1 MIPASVLENVLP
13 WILQVLVIGFL
24 GAALPLVFRI
34 RHPQSQL
41 VYYQLLLA
49 ACFALPATQ
58 PWRHPV
64 ITAEVG
70 QDVVDAPAIAL
81 AKTTTVAA
89 VPPAPI
95 SWHQMVVLI
104 LLAGVAIRLC
114 WTLAGLWELRRYRK
128 SATPL
133 YAIPEPVRAARSIV
147 KADADFFTTAGAG
160 PLTFG
165 FFRQLIL
172 LPKSF
177 HDLNEQAQLG
187 IACHELL
194 HVRRNDW
201 VVTLL
206 EEFAASLFWFHP
218 GIWWVLGQARLARE
232 QLVDAEVVRLT
243 SAREPYINA
252 LLEIAGARPTLDL
265 APAPLF
271 LRKRHLFQRM
281 HFLLSEVSMS
291 RFRLFT
297 SYGSMA
303 AVLVMAGWVG
313 FVSFPLIGKAEI
325 KPAVPPSPSQT
336 SQAEPGYVVNT
347 PPAYYPPAALQKGIE
362 GSVVVE
368 LTFNASGNVTDS
380 RVLSGPEELRKGG
393 LESALR
399 GTYNINTARTLQV
412 VVNFRIPPTVPGTP
426 GQRVN
431 FLDRNGGKFGE
442 PETVPGARGGAQ
454 VFTVPPPANVTSRI
468 FEKMGNVEGID
479 VIGLQGS
486 DLAQAQQRLQRFQGQ
501 PMSKDLLDQIAEAA
515 RSGGLS
521 VPYQGTSIQPT
532 PSQGSRVQVTFSATP
547 LRVRV
552 GGGAADNNLIK
563 PAAEAVYPA
572 LAKASKVQGD
582 VVLEVNITKDG
593 KVGNLTVISGHPLLT
608 DAAIEAVR
616 QWEYKPT
623 LLNGTPVD
631 VVTTVTVNFT
641 LPQQ

>member
-1 MIPASVLENVLP
+1 MIPASVLDNVVP
-13 WILQVLVIGFL
+13 WILQVLVIGSL
-24 GAALPLVFRI
+24 GAVLPLMFRI
-34 RHPQSQL
+34 RHPRSQL
-41 VYYQLLLA
+41 IYCHLLLA
-49 ACFALPATQ
+49 ACFALPVIQ

-70 QDVVDAPAIAL
+70 QNVIDAPAIVL
-81 AKTTTVAA
+81 PKTMTGGA
-89 VPPAPI
+89 VSTAPI
-95 SWHQMVVLI
+95 SWHQMAVLI
-104 LLAGVAIRLC
+104 FLAGVAIRLC
-114 WTLAGLWELRRYRK
+114 STLAGLWELRRYRK
-128 SATPL
+128 SAAPL
-133 YAIPEPVRAARSIV
+133 YALPEPVRAARSIV

-165 FFRQLIL
+165 FFRRMIL

-177 HDLNEQAQLG
+177 QDLNEQAQLG

-201 VVTLL
+201 LVTLL
-206 EEFAASLFWFHP
+206 EELAASLFWFHP
-218 GIWWVLGQARLARE
+218 AIWWVLAQTRLARE

-281 HFLLSEVSMS
+281 HFLLSEVSMT
-291 RFRLFT
+291 RFRLFS
-297 SYGSMA
+297 SYGSMVA
-303 AVLVMAGWVG
+303 ILVLAGWVVL
-313 FVSFPLIGKAEI
+313 VSFPLIGKAEI
-325 KPAVPPSPSQT
+325 KPAVRQSPSQT
-336 SQAEPGYVVNT
+336 SQPQPGYVVNT
-347 PPAYYPPAALQKGIE
+347 PPVYYPPAALQKGIQ

-368 LTFNASGNVTDS
+368 LTFNASGDVTDS

-412 VVNFRIPPTVPGTP
+412 VVNFTIPPTVAGTP
-426 GQRVN
+426 GQRGN
-431 FLDRNGGKFGE
+431 FQVRDGAPVTL
-442 PETVPGARGGAQ
+442 PGARGGAPIQ
-454 VFTVPPPANVTSRI
+454 AFPGPPPAPADIARGI

-486 DLAQAQQRLQRFQGQ
+486 DLAQMQQRLQRFQGQ
-501 PMSKDLLDQIAEAA
+501 PMSKDLFDQITEAA
-515 RSGGLS
+515 LSGGVS
-521 VPYQGTSIQPT
+521 VPYQGLNIQPT
-532 PSQGSRVQVTFSATP
+532 PNQGSRVQVTFSATP

-552 GGGAADNNLIK
+552 GGRVADNNLIK
-563 PAAEAVYPA
+563 PAAEPVYPP
-572 LAKASKVQGD
+572 LAKVSKVQGD
-582 VVLEVNITKDG
+582 VVLEVNITKEG
-593 KVGNLTVISGHPLLT
+593 KVENLTVVSGHPLLT
-608 DAAIEAVR
+608 DAAIDAVR
-616 QWEYKPT
+616 QWGYKPT
-623 LLNGTPVD
+623 LLNGAPVD